1 VRNIGERGGVSIF
14 IVVFT
19 ALMVSVVT
27 VSFTQIMIKVQQQAT
42 TNDLSQSA
50 YDAAMAGVED
60 AKRALVGL
68 RECENTTGCDANGI
82 RAKLDRGCQ
91 SLDGLGVT
99 FNNGEVKVG
108 NDPLLNQAY
117 TCVKVQLETDGYTSS
132 MDDQQPIVIPLK
144 AVDGYDHV
152 RISWFTSDDFRKMKE
167 VHEDVTDTGP
177 RMPTSL
183 ASGLPQG
190 TSGDNDAW
198 PYSAPALVRAQ
209 LIQFPKGA
217 INLDFL
223 DRNFQ
228 SGARTLFLYPSFSMS
243 GPSAFTFASDSRDS
257 PNVPWMTNCRP
268 DFTKGYACQADITIP
283 NTPSV
288 NSANREAYLEIETYY
303 QPFTTINVEMLDGS
317 SVTPVKFDAVQPQ
330 VDSTGRASDLFRRIK
345 ANVTLRN
352 NGIPYQFPDAAL
364 SIDGNLCKTFF
375 VTNHPE
381 DYAKKLTE
389 TSGTSCEP

>member
-1 VRNIGERGGVSIF
+1 
-14 IVVFT
+14 
-19 ALMVSVVT
+19 
-27 VSFTQIMIKVQQQAT
+27 
-42 TNDLSQSA
+42 
-50 YDAAMAGVED
+50 
-60 AKRALVGL
+60 
-68 RECENTTGCDANGI
+68 
-82 RAKLDRGCQ
+82 
-91 SLDGLGVT
+91 
-99 FNNGEVKVG
+99 
-108 NDPLLNQAY
+108 
-117 TCVKVQLETDGYTSS
+117 
-132 MDDQQPIVIPLK
+132 
-144 AVDGYDHV
+144 
-152 RISWFTSDDFRKMKE
+152 
-167 VHEDVTDTGP
+167 
-177 RMPTSL
+177 
-183 ASGLPQG
+183 
-190 TSGDNDAW
+190 
-198 PYSAPALVRAQ
+198 
-209 LIQFPKGA
+209 
-217 INLDFL
+217 
-223 DRNFQ
+223 
-228 SGARTLFLYPSFSMS
+228 
-243 GPSAFTFASDSRDS
+243 
-257 PNVPWMTNCRP
+257 MTNCRP